1 MNPTLE
7 LILRILGLAIAAAGI
22 VVVYLAPKIV
32 DRKGLAARK
41 TVDPYLIEDLSPE
54 ELTKYVR
61 NAAIVDVKLRGL
73 LIAAPGLILILIAF
87 R

>member
-41 TVDPYLIEDLSPE
+41 TVDPKLIEHLSPE
-54 ELTKYVR
+54 EQTKYVR